1 MMDTDLWPCV
11 NRDTVFTQP
20 IHFAPKLNKSP
31 NLDAKIKFDFVASSL
46 NGAYEEF
53 AKYGLAPVTKEF
65 HTLSKGPRME
75 VVHGE
80 NHVRLDWGLIELAA
94 QRPRGALLE
103 GKNSQH
109 KSLVGPEPSSELK
122 PSPLLP
128 GDTKGIV
135 NSCKPRRKKRMT
147 SAKARQF
154 SDRRLFKGGCQ
165 DKKKK
170 KRGKRGKKGKVV
182 EGKPVASFSTNYKEW
197 QRRDAD
203 NRSQGQVASDAN
215 RDFDLNAKVGLGD
228 EYVFFFCI
236 CKLSFYLR

>member
-1 MMDTDLWPCV
+1 MDTELWPCV
-11 NRDTVFTQP
+11 NREKVFTQP
-20 IHFAPKLNKSP
+20 IYFAPNLKKSTKVGP
-31 NLDAKIKFDFVASSL
+31 KMKFDFVASSL
-46 NGAYEEF
+46 NGAYEQL
-53 AKYGLAPVTKEF
+53 AKHGLAPVTKEF
-65 HTLSKGPRME
+65 HILSEGPRME

-80 NHVRLDWGLIELAA
+80 NHVRLDWGLIQLAA

-103 GKNSQH
+103 GENSQH

-122 PSPLLP
+122 PSSILP
-128 GDTKGIV
+128 GATKGFLV

-203 NRSQGQVASDAN
+203 IRSQGQVASDAN

-228 EYVFFFCI
+228 EYVFFCI